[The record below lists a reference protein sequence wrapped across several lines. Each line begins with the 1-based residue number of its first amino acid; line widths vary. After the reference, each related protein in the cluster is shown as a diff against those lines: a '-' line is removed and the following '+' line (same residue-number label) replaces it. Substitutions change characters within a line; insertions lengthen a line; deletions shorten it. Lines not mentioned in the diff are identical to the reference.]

1 MLSQTE
7 CTSSV
12 SRGRPETNQKT
23 ELNKEWEREQPALP
37 RFSFHLPISKD
48 SLDLKQHFT
57 SLDGRA
63 FGDRKGQ
70 EGCTLPGKNYMYTH
84 QAAHGCTLTQSSAE
98 GMELARSTKGANA
111 SFITHRCY
119 YARAGTILL
128 RSVELKLYAERPGHT
143 TRL

>member
-7 CTSSV
+7 RTSSV
-12 SRGRPETNQKT
+12 SRGPPETNQKA

-84 QAAHGCTLTQSSAE
+84 QAADQYHLSEAYC
-98 GMELARSTKGANA
+98 
-111 SFITHRCY
+111 
-119 YARAGTILL
+119 
-128 RSVELKLYAERPGHT
+128 
-143 TRL
+143 TRLHP

>member
-1 MLSQTE
+1 MLS
-7 CTSSV
+7 
-12 SRGRPETNQKT
+12 QKT

-84 QAAHGCTLTQSSAE
+84 QAADQYHLSEAYCTWLHPYTIVSRRHGASEKHKRCKRLLHHSSV
-98 GMELARSTKGANA
+98 
-111 SFITHRCY
+111 
-119 YARAGTILL
+119 LL
-128 RSVELKLYAERPGHT
+128 RQGRHHPPEVCRTEIICRETWPHYSPLILE
-143 TRL
+143 